1 MINSFADIWA
11 ALAAV
16 MMIPLVIL
24 AWLLLYDEL
33 KRRWGK

>member
-11 ALAAV
+11 AFAV
-16 MMIPLVIL
+16 AMMIPLVIL

-33 KRRWGK
+33 KRRLR